1 MSKTKAAATT
11 DRPMDRPA
19 EIPLKDAVTQIREKQ
34 DEIVCAVINKAID
47 EGSYQAAK
55 WLFEIGRITP
65 AGQSPPEDQPSL
77 MRLFLDQLQIPES
90 PEQIAA
96 EFSANDPAVE

>member
-1 MSKTKAAATT
+1 MSKAKTGTAT
-11 DRPMDRPA
+11 DRPMDGRAAGPM
-19 EIPLKDAVTQIREKQ
+19 KDAVTQIREKQ
-34 DEIVCAVINKAID
+34 DEIVCAVIQRAID

-55 WLFEIGRITP
+55 WLFEIGGITP
-65 AGQSPPEDQPSL
+65 AEQGPPQEQPSL

-90 PEQIAA
+90 PEEIAA